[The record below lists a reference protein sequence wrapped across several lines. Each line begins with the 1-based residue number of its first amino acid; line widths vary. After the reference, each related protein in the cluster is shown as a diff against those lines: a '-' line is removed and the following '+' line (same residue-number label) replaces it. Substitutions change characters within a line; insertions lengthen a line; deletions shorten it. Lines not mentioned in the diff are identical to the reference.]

1 MKHYK
6 RKAMKKGMIYLY
18 LFVFST
24 ISYAQS
30 YKTAIGLKGGYPG
43 YGSLN
48 AKHFISATNA
58 LEASVGTGR
67 FGLWLQGLYEWQHD
81 LPTKGY
87 EWYVGVGPNIGIQ
100 SSALSNG
107 STFYFSGSGLLGIE
121 YTFDKIPLNIALDS
135 GPVIQLLPVFGFG
148 WGGGLAARY
157 TLK

>member
-6 RKAMKKGMIYLY
+6 RKAMKKGMIYLCI
-18 LFVFST
+18 FVFST

-67 FGLWLQGLYEWQHD
+67 YGLWLQGLYEWQHD
-81 LPTKGY
+81 LPTKGL